1 MAEHIMSKS
10 TLHVVDLLHQHDPEA
25 SDEQIAEVISE
36 WGHLLEERSERED
49 ELASSGD
56 QAAS

>member
-10 TLHVVDLLHQHDPEA
+10 TLHVVDLLHQHDPNA

-36 WGHLLEERSERED
+36 WGHLLDERSAPED
-49 ELASSGD
+49 ESANAED